1 MPSIVGNTEYEW
13 TNDDAIGY
21 LLSSIVI
28 RSDKPETKEEIVAD
42 VVHKPIKTKHYT
54 KRV

>member
-21 LLSSIVI
+21 LLSSTVI